1 MAKLRI
7 TYNAPVILTFTI
19 AAVGAFLLNSAFESS
34 RAWFMAYPTFDVG
47 AKAYVGLFSHI
58 LGHAN
63 WQHLMGNFML
73 ILLIGPI
80 LEERHG
86 SLSLLIMI
94 AITAL
99 VTGLATALFSHNA
112 LLGASGEVFMM
123 ILLASTANIRAG
135 EIPLTFIAIAI
146 VYLGGEVVGEVKGND
161 NVSHFGHL
169 VGGAVGAAFGF
180 IGARTRTP
188 KPAAKPAL
196 SLGLDDKPLAVKP
209 AAKPAAKK

>member
-1 MAKLRI
+1 MKLRI

-19 AAVGAFLLNSAFESS
+19 AAVAVFLLNSAVESS
-34 RAWFMAYPTFDVG
+34 KAWFMAYPTFSVG

-58 LGHAN
+58 LGHAS

-73 ILLIGPI
+73 ILLIGPV

-86 SLSLLIMI
+86 SMSLLIMI

-99 VTGLATALFSHNA
+99 VTGLATAFFSHNA
-112 LLGASGEVFMM
+112 LLGASGQVFMM

-146 VYLGGEVVGEVKGND
+146 VYLGGEVVSEVKGGD

-169 VGGAVGAAFGF
+169 VGGSVGAIFGFLGAARAKKPKAVGPVTPLAAL
-180 IGARTRTP
+180 ATP
-188 KPAAKPAL
+188 KPAKPGAQT
-196 SLGLDDKPLAVKP
+196 
-209 AAKPAAKK
+209 KKSG